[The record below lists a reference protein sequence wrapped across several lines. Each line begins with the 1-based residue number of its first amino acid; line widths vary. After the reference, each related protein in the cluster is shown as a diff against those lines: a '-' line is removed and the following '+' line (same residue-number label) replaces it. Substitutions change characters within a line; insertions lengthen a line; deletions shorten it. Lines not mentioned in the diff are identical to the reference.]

1 MGKRLLF
8 LLCLT
13 LATFCSSPA
22 SAAPQTITT
31 EGTCIVGDTD
41 APKDARD
48 AARKE
53 ALRAATEQAG
63 VYVESYTETK
73 NLTLTKDEVRVVAGS
88 ILKVLREEA
97 IPEIVD
103 GKTWQYRVRLTCTV
117 DTDAVDVESLAHKK
131 EEIARL
137 EQEHDALRAQNS
149 AMRLREQVAKNA
161 AAAARGSR
169 LEDAVPYSDIFDE
182 TQRLIDAGE
191 SAAAVQE
198 ISRLIGD
205 PRVTGDALAYAHVL
219 RGRAYYELGDDENA
233 VRSFA
238 AADEIPCGAAIST
251 TDSSANVTRNTD
263 GPPNSSGAHGKPPT
277 KRIQN
282 SPRSWTAS
290 KSASKNTAAPISS
303 AM

>member
-22 SAAPQTITT
+22 SAAPQTITA

-63 VYVESYTETK
+63 VYVESYTEAK

-137 EQEHDALRAQNS
+137 EQERDALRAQNS
-149 AMRLREQVAKNA
+149 AMRLRE
-161 AAAARGSR
+161 
-169 LEDAVPYSDIFDE
+169 
-182 TQRLIDAGE
+182 
-191 SAAAVQE
+191 
-198 ISRLIGD
+198 
-205 PRVTGDALAYAHVL
+205 
-219 RGRAYYELGDDENA
+219 
-233 VRSFA
+233 
-238 AADEIPCGAAIST
+238 
-251 TDSSANVTRNTD
+251 
-263 GPPNSSGAHGKPPT
+263 
-277 KRIQN
+277 
-282 SPRSWTAS
+282 
-290 KSASKNTAAPISS
+290 
-303 AM
+303 